1 MIRDFYEIGLQGE
14 ETKFAYPVIQ
24 PEVMAS
30 LSELLDMPLTVSD
43 VVIRIQLLLRELAD
57 QVEMGGLKPEE
68 MELYTFYL
76 NRVFERNQKMLAR
89 G

>member
-1 MIRDFYEIGLQGE
+1 MRR
-14 ETKFAYPVIQ
+14 TAR
-24 PEVMAS
+24 S
-30 LSELLDMPLTVSD
+30 LVCDSKQFNLEDERCAAGNDRRPSSLAVSD
-43 VVIRIQLLLRELAD
+43 VVIRTQLLLRKLAD
-57 QVEMGGLKPEE
+57 HVDIGGLKPEE